1 MKLYVFADK
10 IPEKC
15 VECDFICYDTGEECS
30 VCGLSGREVN
40 KMVRRKVPKGTNFDD
55 MTDAEVEEM
64 ENWINNYPR
73 RIHDYHSAGEL
84 FKEEVRKIG

>member
-30 VCGLSGREVN
+30 VWARSE
-40 KMVRRKVPKGTNFDD
+40 KRRK
-55 MTDAEVEEM
+55 
-64 ENWINNYPR
+64 
-73 RIHDYHSAGEL
+73 AG
-84 FKEEVRKIG
+84 

>member
-30 VCGLSGREVN
+30 VCGLSGREVKN
-40 KMVRRKVPKGTNFDD
+40 
-55 MTDAEVEEM
+55 AEKRD
-64 ENWINNYPR
+64 NSCKLGKATKAIKKRNHKSR
-73 RIHDYHSAGEL
+73 
-84 FKEEVRKIG
+84 